1 MCDDDTVAIFFMLI
15 LETKWNGKKFV
26 VLFQVKKVSA
36 LHERFHVHVFSNLT
50 KSFFQR
56 MTPISRFLAK
66 HRNSPQTRDTGYT
79 PNNWNNF
86 SREGKKNN
94 FSFRFVSFLFLSL
107 FFFSFFLFQ
116 TIKTRIRYHKI
127 VDLLQFRTIVGRVYR
142 QTYINSFCLFVYRTV
157 AFLG

>member
-1 MCDDDTVAIFFMLI
+1 
-15 LETKWNGKKFV
+15 
-26 VLFQVKKVSA
+26 
-36 LHERFHVHVFSNLT
+36 
-50 KSFFQR
+50 

-107 FFFSFFLFQ
+107 FFLFFFLFQ

-157 AFLG
+157 AFLGWYSRTCHIYTSIYVHTGSSIEKVDRWCKRRAPAYHRPMATLWALLM

>member
-36 LHERFHVHVFSNLT
+36 FLRTRVFVSNLT

-107 FFFSFFLFQ
+107 FFLFFFF
-116 TIKTRIRYHKI
+116 ISNH
-127 VDLLQFRTIVGRVYR
+127 
-142 QTYINSFCLFVYRTV
+142 
-157 AFLG
+157 